1 MRVGTS
7 LRREELSRTIQESIK
22 RYIIDHQLKPGDAMP
37 AESELARWLGIS
49 RASLREGMKVLQ
61 TLGVIETRHGS
72 GTFVGTYSLTTLR
85 EGLTFRIRVEQQQG
99 VPVTQDMLDLLDLR
113 QTLECALMLRL
124 ADERTD
130 DQLAHLRGLCDRM
143 DAAADRGEAYKAV
156 DWAFHKALY
165 EPLDNALTLQFIEAL
180 FEVFQEVREEV
191 APRARLIEIAVQHR
205 QIVDALAERDGPAA
219 ADAMRRHFGGILDAV
234 HDRIGKAITAV
245 PPLQLDPS

>member
-1 MRVGTS
+1 VGTS

-22 RYIIDHQLKPGDAMP
+22 RYIIDHHLKPGDAMP
-37 AESELARWLGIS
+37 AESELARRLGIS

-124 ADERTD
+124 AAERTD
-130 DQLAHLRGLCDRM
+130 SQLTHLRELCDRM
-143 DAAADRGEAYKAV
+143 DTAADRGDAYKQV
-156 DWAFHKALY
+156 DWAFHRALY
-165 EPLDNALTLQFIEAL
+165 EPLGNALTLQFIEAL

-191 APRARLIEIAVQHR
+191 APRDRLIEIAIQHR
-205 QIVDALAERDGPAA
+205 EIVDALARGDGPAA
-219 ADAMRRHFGGILDAV
+219 AGAMRRHFGGILDAV
-234 HDRIGKAITAV
+234 HERARAKPEST
-245 PPLQLDPS
+245 PLASPAES